1 MQSAVAQRSMRIRL
15 LCHVLVKFGTRSAK
29 WGLKSKPW
37 VMTASR
43 SIRIL
48 LLTPFFLFAAVP
60 QQPRE
65 AEKDTTAI
73 LQANYLYNIAKLV
86 EWKDASMR
94 NGNFVIGVIGSANL
108 YQELIKQYST
118 RTIGKQP
125 IEVRKLPRSP
135 EVERCHMLFVGRSD
149 LALLPEIYKRLNGKP
164 TLVVTEYTGALE
176 DGAVVNFVKVDNL
189 LKYEMSLSNAQKHGL
204 VVGLTLKNLAHRVE
218 E

>member
-1 MQSAVAQRSMRIRL
+1 MTA
-15 LCHVLVKFGTRSAK
+15 TRSF
-29 WGLKSKPW
+29 
-37 VMTASR
+37 
-43 SIRIL
+43 RIL
-48 LLTPFFLFAAVP
+48 LLAPFFFFAAVP

-86 EWKDASMR
+86 EWKDADMR
-94 NGNFVIGVIGSANL
+94 NGNFVIGVMGSANL

-125 IEVRKLPRSP
+125 IEVRKLPRSA

-149 LALLPEIYKRLNGKP
+149 LGLLPEIYKRMSGKP

-189 LKYEMSLSNAQKHGL
+189 LKYEMSIGNAQKHGL

>member
-29 WGLKSKPW
+29 GGLKSKPW
-37 VMTASR
+37 AMTASR

-164 TLVVTEYTGALE
+164 TLVVTEYTGALD

>member
-1 MQSAVAQRSMRIRL
+1 MARASSHGKRSMGL
-15 LCHVLVKFGTRSAK
+15 LCPAVTVNGMRMGGWGRKAMLHTRAIAGVARLWVL
-29 WGLKSKPW
+29 LP
-37 VMTASR
+37 
-43 SIRIL
+43 L
-48 LLTPFFLFAAVP
+48 LCAAVP
-60 QQPRE
+60 VQRD

-86 EWKDASMR
+86 EWKDPAMR
-94 NGNFVIGVIGSANL
+94 NGNFVIGVLGGANL

-125 IEVRKLPRSP
+125 IEVRKLPRTADL
-135 EVERCHMLFVGRSD
+135 EKCHMLFIGRTE
-149 LALLPEIYKRLNGKP
+149 LALAPEIFKRMKEQP
-164 TLVVTEYTGALE
+164 TLVITEYEGGLE

-189 LKYEMSLSNAQKHGL
+189 LKYELSMANASRHGL

>member
-1 MQSAVAQRSMRIRL
+1 
-15 LCHVLVKFGTRSAK
+15 
-29 WGLKSKPW
+29 
-37 VMTASR
+37 MTAAR
-43 SIRIL
+43 CIRVL
-48 LLTPFFLFAAVP
+48 LLAPFFLFATVP
-60 QQPRE
+60 QQPRD

-94 NGNFVIGVIGSANL
+94 SGNFVIGVIGGGNVH
-108 YQELIKQYST
+108 QELIKQYST

-135 EVERCHMLFVGRSD
+135 DVERCHMLFVGRSD
-149 LALLPEIYKRLNGKP
+149 LALLPDIYKRLKGKP
-164 TLVVTEYTGALE
+164 TLLVTEYTGALE

-189 LKYEMSLSNAQKHGL
+189 LKYEMSLANAQKHGL
-204 VVGLTLKNLAHRVE
+204 VVGSTLRNLAHRVE

>member
-1 MQSAVAQRSMRIRL
+1 MHRASTHRTMSSRL
-15 LCHVLVKFGTRSAK
+15 LCIALGSFGMGSVSDGAKSMQRVMSGTRFLRVLFLA
-29 WGLKSKPW
+29 
-37 VMTASR
+37 
-43 SIRIL
+43 
-48 LLTPFFLFAAVP
+48 PFFLFATVP

-65 AEKDTTAI
+65 ADKDTTAI

-86 EWKDASMR
+86 EWKDPEMR
-94 NGNFVIGVIGSANL
+94 SGNFVIGVIGGGNV
-108 YQELIKQYST
+108 YRELIKQYST

-125 IEVRKLPRSP
+125 IEVRKLPQSA

-149 LALLPEIYKRLNGKP
+149 LALLPEIFKRMHAKP

-189 LKYEMSLSNAQKHGL
+189 LKYEMSLANAQKHGL
-204 VVGLTLKNLAHRVE
+204 VVGLTLKNLAHRIE

>member
-1 MQSAVAQRSMRIRL
+1 M
-15 LCHVLVKFGTRSAK
+15 
-29 WGLKSKPW
+29 
-37 VMTASR
+37 R

-48 LLTPFFLFAAVP
+48 LLAPFFLFAAVP

-86 EWKDASMR
+86 EWKDQGMR
-94 NGNFVIGVIGSANL
+94 NGNFVIGIIGGENL

-125 IEVRKLPRSP
+125 IEIRKLPRSA
-135 EVERCHMLFVGRSD
+135 EVERCHILFVGRSD
-149 LALLPEIYKRLNGKP
+149 LALLPEIYKRMKSQP
-164 TLVVTEYTGALE
+164 TMVITEYAGALE
-176 DGAVVNFVKVDNL
+176 DGAVINFVKVDNL
-189 LKYEMSLSNAQKHGL
+189 LKYEMSMGNAQKHGL
-204 VVGLTLKNLAHRVE
+204 VMGLTLKNLAYRVE

>member
-1 MQSAVAQRSMRIRL
+1 MQKTAAQCSWPSRL
-15 LCHVLVKFGTRSAK
+15 LCHELKKFGTGSVEKGAK
-29 WGLKSKPW
+29 TTPW
-37 VMTASR
+37 AMTASR

-48 LLTPFFLFAAVP
+48 LLAPFFLFAAVP
-60 QQPRE
+60 QQPRD

-86 EWKDASMR
+86 EWKDAEMR
-94 NGNFVIGVIGSANL
+94 TGNFVIGVMGSANL

-125 IEVRKLPRSP
+125 IEVRKLPRSAD
-135 EVERCHMLFVGRSD
+135 VERCHMLFVGRSD
-149 LALLPEIYKRLNGKP
+149 LALLPEIYKRMDKKP
-164 TLVVTEYTGALE
+164 TLVVTEYSGALE

-189 LKYEMSLSNAQKHGL
+189 LKYEMSLANAQKHGL